1 MFILNDSS
9 QFKCMYFGLNSRKA
23 KKNVVKKKRRKR
35 RGVHEVNISRSHC
48 SFKVSP
54 FFRFFLS
61 TFGNQ

>member
-1 MFILNDSS
+1 MFMLNDSS

-23 KKNVVKKKRRKR
+23 KKNVVKKKRKR

-61 TFGNQ
+61 TLGNQ